1 MRKVGQGAILIM
13 GGVVGCLAAVVHIQ
27 ERKFGMAAL
36 YLLGVVAAFALAWW
50 LIKEGKKEL
59 DGN

>member
-1 MRKVGQGAILIM
+1 M
-13 GGVVGCLAAVVHIQ
+13 GGVVGCLAVAVHFQ
-27 ERKFGMAAL
+27 ERTFGVAAL
-36 YLLGVVAAFALAWW
+36 YLLGVLAAFGLAWW

>member
-13 GGVVGCLAAVVHIQ
+13 GGVVGCLAVAVHFQ
-27 ERKFGMAAL
+27 ERTFGVAAL
-36 YLLGVVAAFALAWW
+36 YLLGVLAAFGLAWW